1 MPIPQFPNGIPES
14 IGDLT
19 ELNHLTIT
27 QGSSNAPELNV
38 RSALPSPITKLKKL
52 TSLIIRESN
61 LSGRLP
67 YDIGK
72 LISLKTIDL
81 QLNVC
86 FQFLYL
92 FEL

>member
-27 QGSSNAPELNV
+27 EGSSHAPELNV
-38 RSALPSPITKLKKL
+38 RSALPSAITKLKKL
-52 TSLIIRESN
+52 TSLIIRGSN
-61 LSGRLP
+61 LTGGLP

-81 QLNVC
+81 QFDIFFAVNSLLV
-86 FQFLYL
+86 
-92 FEL
+92 